1 MSERIPL
8 LILGLGNVLLEDDGV
23 GAAAV
28 AQLLDRFDV
37 PEGVRVFDGGTLGLA
52 LLPYVQSADT
62 VILVDAVRADAAP
75 GTLVRL
81 DGDEVGPAVAS
92 RLSPHQ
98 VGVADL
104 LDGARWLEQYPR
116 RVVLWGLV
124 PGSMDLA
131 VGLSAPVHA
140 SLAVLVD
147 RVVDEARCCGFV
159 LRPLVRRKP
168 DTTAAE
174 IRLKPDATR
183 VYEVDGTSTDVRVVD
198 VARLAG
204 MR

>member
-1 MSERIPL
+1 MNERVPL

-37 PEGVRVFDGGTLGLA
+37 PEGVRVCDGGTLGLS
-52 LLPYVQSADT
+52 LLPYVQSADAM
-62 VILVDAVRADAAP
+62 ILVDAVRADAAP
-75 GTLVRL
+75 GSLVRL
-81 DGDEVGPAVAS
+81 DGDDVGPAVAT

-104 LDGARWLEQYPR
+104 LDGARWVGQYPC

-124 PGSMDLA
+124 PASMELA
-131 VGLSAPVHA
+131 VGLSPPVHA
-140 SLAVLVD
+140 SLADLVD
-147 RVVDEARCCGFV
+147 RVVDEAQGMGFGI
-159 LRPLVRRKP
+159 RP
-168 DTTAAE
+168 T
-174 IRLKPDATR
+174 PDANR
-183 VYEVDGTSTDVRVVD
+183 VHDVDEMPADGRCID